1 MDLLDLCKSHKE
13 LKYIYWSKD
22 VKSKVEAAADRFK
35 LRNAYI
41 LPVANYVDE
50 TEPTITTDV
59 LALEALDNI
68 LQQAVFF
75 IKDNIS

>member
-1 MDLLDLCKSHKE
+1 M
-13 LKYIYWSKD
+13 
-22 VKSKVEAAADRFK
+22 EAAADRFK